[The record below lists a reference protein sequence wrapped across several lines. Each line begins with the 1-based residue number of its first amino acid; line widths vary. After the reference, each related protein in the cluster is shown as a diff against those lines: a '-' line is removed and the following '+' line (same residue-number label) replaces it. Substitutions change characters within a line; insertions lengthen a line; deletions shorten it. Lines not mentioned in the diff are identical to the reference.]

1 MRSGFFP
8 RFGGIGMTNYHM
20 NSLNNKIEGK
30 KEEESFSFF
39 STLKRLFLDVPE
51 RPRKIIGERY
61 GLKTGKKKTLE
72 EIGREYKITRERVR
86 QIIRETVKKIK
97 KTKSEFM
104 VEAEKQLEFTM
115 GEKNGIIREDK
126 ILSESLE
133 AKEKGALK
141 FFLHISDSVV
151 FKEIQGELGKSW
163 MLKNFDVAEWKKI
176 KDEIKSILEE
186 SRKPLSQNDIL
197 EKIKTLEKET
207 INKKKILDY
216 LDVSIEIQKNSFD
229 KWGIENWE
237 EINPRG
243 TREKIYLVFKEVK
256 KPLHFREIACLI
268 DKYELNKK
276 RKTHPQTVHNELI
289 RDNRFILM
297 GRGTYALSEW
307 GYQKGT
313 VREVLENILKENEKT
328 LSREEIINKVLSVR
342 KVKKST
348 VLINLN
354 SFFKKADGDGYFVKK

>member
-1 MRSGFFP
+1 MDS
-8 RFGGIGMTNYHM
+8 INYT
-20 NSLNNKIEGK
+20 IEEK
-30 KEEESFSFF
+30 KTEESSSFF
-39 STLKRLFLDVPE
+39 SALKRLFSDVPE

-72 EIGREYKITRERVR
+72 KIGKEYGITRERVR

-97 KTKSEFM
+97 KTKSEFL
-104 VEAEKQLEFTM
+104 VEVEERLEFTI

-126 ILSESLE
+126 MLSESLE

-151 FKEIQGELGKSW
+151 FKEIQGELKKSW
-163 MLKNFDVAEWKKI
+163 MLKNFDVAGWKRI
-176 KDEIKSILEE
+176 KNEVKSILE
-186 SRKPLSQNDIL
+186 KSQRPISQSEIL
-197 EKIKTLEKET
+197 EEIKTLEKET

-216 LDVSIEIQKNSFD
+216 LDVSIEIQKNSFG

-256 KPLHFREIACLI
+256 KPLHFREIAGFI
-268 DKYELNKK
+268 DQFRLNGKK
-276 RKTHPQTVHNELI
+276 KAHPQTVHNELI
-289 RDNRFILM
+289 RDSRFVLI
-297 GRGTYALSEW
+297 GRGTYALAEW
-307 GYQKGT
+307 GYRRGT
-313 VREVLENILKENEKT
+313 VREVVKNILKESDHL
-328 LSREEIINKVLSVR
+328 LSREEIISKVLSVR

-354 SFFKKADGDGYFVKK
+354 SFFKKTGRNEYSLKK